1 MPLTDAMIKNVAA
14 RERRKMI
21 QSWSDHL
28 DGLRKGAKVVAIK
41 SAAA

>member
-1 MPLTDAMIKNVAA
+1 MPLTDATIKNAA
-14 RERRKMI
+14 PRERRKMM
-21 QSWSDHL
+21 QSWSDHR